1 MAAGAH
7 NWRIC
12 HVSQGIKP
20 RVGRLLQP
28 FIEPFHNTAWTERL
42 GSKSDRDYNRG
53 IDCYL
58 LLQPMTQETSATATV
73 PAPISIGALKA
84 SCSAC
89 SMHQLCL
96 PMGLEN
102 ADIDRLD
109 KIIGRRRRLEKDER
123 LYAMGEPFRSLYAV
137 RFGHFK
143 TYQINA
149 AGEQQIT
156 GFQMAGELLGMD
168 AISGDRHHCDAVA
181 LEDSEVCEIPFSR
194 LEELFGEVPALLRH
208 FHRIMSQEITREQ
221 NVMLLL
227 GNMRAEQRFAV
238 FLVNLSARY
247 AARGYSSTSFAL
259 RMSREDIGNYLGLTI
274 ESVSRLLSRF
284 KKQGWIAV
292 DKREVTLLEPAR
304 LRAIAAG
311 TEQCTPMA

>member
-1 MAAGAH
+1 
-7 NWRIC
+7 
-12 HVSQGIKP
+12 
-20 RVGRLLQP
+20 
-28 FIEPFHNTAWTERL
+28 
-42 GSKSDRDYNRG
+42 
-53 IDCYL
+53 
-58 LLQPMTQETSATATV
+58 MTQ
-73 PAPISIGALKA
+73 PISFSSDPALNINALKA

-96 PMGLEN
+96 PMGLDD
-102 ADIDRLD
+102 ADINRLD
-109 KIIGRRRRLEKDER
+109 QIIGRRRRLLAGER
-123 LYAMGEPFRSLYAV
+123 LYQMGEPFRNLYAV

-149 AGEQQIT
+149 SGEQQIT

-181 LEDSEVCEIPFSR
+181 LEDSEVCEIPFSH
-194 LEELFGEVPALLRH
+194 LEDLFGHVPALLRH

-238 FLVNLSARY
+238 FLINLSARY
-247 AARGYSSTSFAL
+247 AARGYSSTTFQL

-274 ESVSRLLSRF
+274 ESISRLLSRF
-284 KKQGWIAV
+284 KKQGWLKV
-292 DKREVTLLEPAR
+292 DKREVTLLDPAH
-304 LRAIAAG
+304 LKAMAAG
-311 TEQCTPMA
+311 TEQCSPMA

>member
-1 MAAGAH
+1 M
-7 NWRIC
+7 NDLTNI
-12 HVSQGIKP
+12 VP
-20 RVGRLLQP
+20 LL
-28 FIEPFHNTAWTERL
+28 N
-42 GSKSDRDYNRG
+42 
-53 IDCYL
+53 
-58 LLQPMTQETSATATV
+58 
-73 PAPISIGALKA
+73 ISALKA
-84 SCSAC
+84 SCSSC

-96 PMGLEN
+96 PMGLDE
-102 ADIDRLD
+102 IDLNRLD
-109 KIIGRRRRLEKDER
+109 QIIGQRRRIARDER
-123 LYAMGEPFRSLYAV
+123 LYQMDEPFRNLYAI

-181 LEDSEVCEIPFSR
+181 LEDSEVCEIPFAR
-194 LEELFGEVPALLRH
+194 LEDLFGQVPTLLRH

-238 FLVNLSARY
+238 FLTNLSARY
-247 AARGYSSTSFAL
+247 AARGYSPTSFQL

-274 ESVSRLLSRF
+274 ESISRLLSRF

-292 DKREVTLLEPAR
+292 DKREVSLLDPAM
-304 LRAIAAG
+304 LKAMAAG
-311 TEQCTPMA
+311 TETCSPMS

>member
-1 MAAGAH
+1 M
-7 NWRIC
+7 
-12 HVSQGIKP
+12 SQP
-20 RVGRLLQP
+20 LP
-28 FIEPFHNTAWTERL
+28 FIPPEAVT
-42 GSKSDRDYNRG
+42 
-53 IDCYL
+53 
-58 LLQPMTQETSATATV
+58 
-73 PAPISIGALKA
+73 IGALKA
-84 SCSAC
+84 SCAQC

-96 PMGLEN
+96 PMGLDDD
-102 ADIDRLD
+102 DIGRLD
-109 KIIGRRRRLEKDER
+109 QIIGKRRRLERDER
-123 LYAMGEPFRSLYAV
+123 LYQMDEPFRNLYAI

-181 LEDSEVCEIPFSR
+181 LEDSEVCEIPFFR
-194 LEELFGEVPALLRH
+194 LEELFGQVPTLLRH

-247 AARGYSSTSFAL
+247 QARGYASTGFAL

-284 KKQGWIAV
+284 KKQGWIEV
-292 DKREVTLLEPAR
+292 DKREIKLLDLPILKAM
-304 LRAIAAG
+304 AAG
-311 TEQCTPMA
+311 TEQCSPME